1 VRRSSSLPALAW
13 LSRIS
18 KSSTTI
24 VVGPRVETFADGIA
38 EGVWCGPFSLESLS
52 TSTAVFGSG
61 VLFDQQGPL
70 YIPPSHVFEA
80 LYSLH
85 DARTDTLYVSNSL
98 SFALRQM
105 PDRDFRRFCIALRDV
120 VRPTVDAA
128 TAMGVAVPEAELLAL
143 DNYRLTRHVYRR
155 FRATRSALFSRSDDD
170 QLPSFGNYR
179 DYRAFLSQSLRDCFA
194 NGSDPR
200 RRHRYAPVVALSR
213 GYDSTAVAVLAEE
226 NGCTRAVTLA
236 VTVTGTDDNGLGNA
250 ARLGL
255 STQVFPHVMG
265 DIVPSLRVDFP
276 PDLAS
281 RALEF
286 LATDG
291 LGDDVMFLPF
301 EPALSGAILL
311 TGGWGDA
318 AWGLDTA
325 MGPNLRSR
333 TPFEKSKTEYRL
345 RVGFAQ
351 VAVPMIGGRGADSI
365 AAISRMPEMEPFT
378 VGGPYDR
385 PIPRRIAEEA
395 GLARGSFATEKA
407 ATAPLPLN
415 GRDYYVEALAAV
427 RTRYV
432 AIAEP

>member
-1 VRRSSSLPALAW
+1 MRRSSSLPSLAW
-13 LSRIS
+13 LCRIS
-18 KSSTTI
+18 KHSTAV
-24 VVGPRVETFADGIA
+24 VVGPRVETFANGIA

-61 VLFDQQGPL
+61 VLFDRQGPL
-70 YIPPSHVFEA
+70 FIPPSHVFEA

-98 SFALRQM
+98 SFALRQI
-105 PDRDFRRFCIALRDV
+105 PDRDFRRFCSALRDV

-128 TAMGVAVPEAELLAL
+128 TSMGVAVPEAELLAL

-155 FRATRSALFSRSDDD
+155 FHATRSAVFSRSDGDK
-170 QLPSFGNYR
+170 LPSFRDYR
-179 DYRAFLSQSLRDCFA
+179 DYRDFLSRSLRDCIA
-194 NGSDPR
+194 NGGDPR
-200 RRHRYAPVVALSR
+200 RRHHYAPVVALSR

-250 ARLGL
+250 SRLGL
-255 STQVFPHVMG
+255 STEVFPHVMG
-265 DIVPSLRVDFP
+265 DTVPVLRVDFP
-276 PDLAS
+276 PDLAG
-281 RALEF
+281 RTLEF
-286 LATDG
+286 FATDG

-333 TPFEKSKTEYRL
+333 IPFEKSKTEFRL
-345 RVGFAQ
+345 RVGFAH

-378 VGGPYDR
+378 VGGSVPIAPSPGASSRR
-385 PIPRRIAEEA
+385 PASPVGRSPRR
-395 GLARGSFATEKA
+395 R
-407 ATAPLPLN
+407 PP
-415 GRDYYVEALAAV
+415 RPPC
-427 RTRYV
+427 R
-432 AIAEP
+432 